1 MDDFKSEIQKIE
13 SKLLSITGSNIE
25 EYNEWAE
32 SESNRDRVESLLK
45 RRCKLLNDAFQLT
58 EENLERLRQV
68 NSHLTNLTKR
78 AYDRIGEI

>member
-13 SKLLSITGSNIE
+13 TEILAITGTDIE

-32 SESNRDRVESLLK
+32 SESNRNRVESHLK

-58 EENLERLRQV
+58 AENLDRFRQV